1 MQATLYKRE
10 GHEDLFAP
18 SLALLKVSLGEHEMN
33 GFCQP
38 MFILEGVQL
47 TGLSEYRGE
56 GQIESEDPAGYF
68 IHRGD
73 LLHWAKCFQ
82 KGKTMKRGSK
92 IKHQAYHS
100 SGIIAA
106 SMLLLSLAF
115 AQPLHAGPFAKP
127 ERTTQGQEAKLK
139 VRSGDEAARLVKQ
152 AYGGKVLRV
161 QSVRVNGNPG
171 YRVKL
176 LQDSGRIVYV
186 SVDARSGRLQ
196 AN

>member
-1 MQATLYKRE
+1 
-10 GHEDLFAP
+10 
-18 SLALLKVSLGEHEMN
+18 
-33 GFCQP
+33 
-38 MFILEGVQL
+38 
-47 TGLSEYRGE
+47 
-56 GQIESEDPAGYF
+56 
-68 IHRGD
+68 
-73 LLHWAKCFQ
+73 
-82 KGKTMKRGSK
+82 MKRGSK

-127 ERTTQGQEAKLK
+127 ERTTQAQEAKLK

-161 QSVRVNGNPG
+161 QSVKGNGNPG